1 MCPEWGNAQR
11 WDDFSVQFN
20 SIQYNFI
27 FCATNVPVSE
37 WIYCSS
43 LNFWLAFHHSLSIT
57 HLLHNNTCV
66 WMGVR
71 SCSDLSLGSAFID
84 RKNSLKCKTC
94 PWTHFVLYSYC
105 TALQIFWFCHKT
117 CTVLKPWTHIPI
129 TKPAHKPLFRQFT
142 NQTDKELLCAPQCS
156 HGFHMICQ
164 HCQEAQTMRHFLPFA
179 PVEGRNKSIHLRE
192 RGRTRRSYIPVTG
205 D

>member
-1 MCPEWGNAQR
+1 MCNIKQNLITHSSGNIKIPVQAEKKLHRDLSYFMGPEWGNAQQ
-11 WDDFSVQFN
+11 WEDFSSQCN

-66 WMGVR
+66 WMGVC

-105 TALQIFWFCHKT
+105 TAFGTTDFFILQQNLYCAKTMNPHPDHKT
-117 CTVLKPWTHIPI
+117 
-129 TKPAHKPLFRQFT
+129 
-142 NQTDKELLCAPQCS
+142 S
-156 HGFHMICQ
+156 
-164 HCQEAQTMRHFLPFA
+164 AQA
-179 PVEGRNKSIHLRE
+179 SV
-192 RGRTRRSYIPVTG
+192 
-205 D
+205 